1 MDLEQFEQQL
11 QLDEIIDQ
19 LESILQG
26 TVITEIDHVT
36 MCQMFFISIYV
47 ESEKYRGMMS
57 GRYEIMVQFDENDRI
72 KATRIILDRS
82 MTFECLTEIVESSR
96 LLIDHIQSKFE
107 SAE

>member
-1 MDLEQFEQQL
+1 MDLEQFEQTL

-19 LESILQG
+19 LESILHG
-26 TVITEIDHVT
+26 TVVTEIDHVM
-36 MCQMFFISIYV
+36 MCQMFFISIYI
-47 ESEKYRGMMS
+47 ESEKESSTPS
-57 GRYEIMVQFDENDRI
+57 GRYEIMVKFDENDRI

-82 MTFECLTEIVESSR
+82 MTFEHLTEIVESSR